1 MKNDKKYI
9 GTYYSEQELLG
20 KIDNLKAEGYGEHDL
35 YVVANDEDK
44 VSMVRGR
51 TDVELTSP
59 EHTSWIDKFKSFL
72 MGEEPV
78 RGALSGMGFS
88 DEDTSRYYAEAQKG
102 GILLF
107 ADRDYD
113 GGSVIGSD
121 HHAGTANANLDL
133 AGANTTYNDPNIRQ
147 RVGGE
152 ATTLER
158 GTTGFD
164 NAVNPL
170 NGDRPLSDDRDSSI
184 LGGTGLGRDAELNR
198 TARSDRNDSIDRDNG
213 LLGGTGLGRDTIGR
227 GLDHD
232 HTADEKH
239 LKLHEERLNVG
250 KDTIKTGEVNVNKHV
265 ETEKQS
271 LDIPVKRDEVF
282 VERRPA
288 GETATDGKAFKDG
301 ESLHI
306 PITEEKVEVTKR
318 PVVNEEIVVGK
329 RQVEDT
335 KHVQETLRHE
345 EADIDRTGHAKT
357 DKGLNT
363 RGRLDHD
370 RKF

>member
-113 GGSVIGSD
+113 GGSVIGAD

-152 ATTLER
+152 AATLER

-164 NAVNPL
+164 NAANPL
-170 NGDRPLSDDRDSSI
+170 NRDRSLSDDRDSSI
-184 LGGTGLGRDAELNR
+184 LGGTGLGRDTIGRQGSL
-198 TARSDRNDSIDRDNG
+198 SDDATLAG
-213 LLGGTGLGRDTIGR
+213 GR

-250 KDTIKTGEVNVNKHV
+250 KDKIKTGEVNVNKHV

-288 GETATDGKAFKDG
+288 GETAVDGKAFKDG

-345 EADIDRTGHAKT
+345 EADIDRTGHAKA

-363 RGRLDHD
+363 RSRLDND